1 MRRDLVVTVLADRAP
16 ILIILLEG
24 PRRLA
29 IDDAVWSD
37 KDNAGRCEAAAEVL
51 DEVALVNLGHAWAKN
66 TKTS

>member
-1 MRRDLVVTVLADRAP
+1 MRRDLVATVLADLDP
-16 ILIILLEG
+16 IRVLVEG

-37 KDNAGRCEAAAEVL
+37 SDNAGRCQAAEELL
-51 DEVALVNLGHAWAKN
+51 DEVALVNLGHTWAKN